1 MANDSLLCFSLKHL
15 APAIMN
21 SWSDLVQSCEV
32 INDKIMGQILSW

>member
-1 MANDSLLCFSLKHL
+1 MANDRLLYLSLKHL

-21 SWSDLVQSCEV
+21 YWSDLVQSCKV